1 MLFYFPLLYLSVLLS
16 GWITQEYLS
25 NLGFPRWLSGKESAC
40 SAGDEGL
47 ISGSGRSPGGANG
60 NPLQYSCLER
70 STEREAWQATVYGV
84 ARVGC
89 NWGLMHASF
98 DILIVAS
105 TVFYLECIPF
115 EFTSIMILFISRIS
129 NCFFFTLAVN
139 CLSLFCNMFLHVIH
153 SFTFVGGFP
162 SGSVKNLPAIQ
173 ETWVWALGQED
184 LLEKEM
190 ATHFSILAWRIPRTE
205 EPGRVQSMVS
215 QRLGHDWATN
225 TYLC

>member
-1 MLFYFPLLYLSVLLS
+1 MLLS

-47 ISGSGRSPGGANG
+47 ISGSGRSPGGGNG
-60 NPLQYSCLER
+60 NRLQYSCLEK

-84 ARVGC
+84 ARVGR

-173 ETWVWALGQED
+173 ETWVWALGSGRSPGEGNGNPLQYSC
-184 LLEKEM
+184 LENS
-190 ATHFSILAWRIPRTE
+190 TNRGAWQGTIHGVTK
-205 EPGRVQSMVS
+205 SWTWLS
-215 QRLGHDWATN
+215 N
-225 TYLC
+225 